1 MADRKELPL
10 LFVAL
15 KKRRIQVLELVISLL
30 ESLNIVSFA
39 ALLSVDDSSLGQN
52 SRAVKEQNKCRNLEL
67 R

>member
-15 KKRRIQVLELVISLL
+15 KKRRIQVLELGISLL